1 MTFDR
6 YDSTHDDGAQLRTDE
21 PTEVE
26 APDHRVAQ
34 LLEKVTFNYMRAAHD
49 SDYNEDGDEVLAEKA
64 HEYATYLANQTEDE
78 IDTDEV
84 EETVRAIV

>member
-1 MTFDR
+1 MSFDT
-6 YDSTHDDGAQLRTDE
+6 YTDDTDNATVRTE
-21 PTEVE
+21 TPTEVE

-34 LLEKVTFNYMRAAHD
+34 LLERMTFDYMRDAHD

-64 HEYATYLANQTEDE
+64 HEYATYLANQTEEEVDE
-78 IDTDEV
+78 DAV